1 MRRWPFRCA
10 RSLGHALS
18 RLPHLSFWKAQLSQR
33 ACDATHMAS
42 LSEPS
47 LAGGARGL
55 VIYLPQLMG
64 EHWRYTSLV
73 AALI

>member
-1 MRRWPFRCA
+1 MPDPWGMPCPVCLIDRTG
-10 RSLGHALS
+10 S
-18 RLPHLSFWKAQLSQR
+18 AQLSRR

-47 LAGGARGL
+47 LAGDARGL
-55 VIYLPQLMG
+55 VIRQPQLMG

-73 AALI
+73 VAPI

>member
-1 MRRWPFRCA
+1 MRHWLFRYA

-18 RLPHLSFWKAQLSQR
+18 RLPHLSFWKAQLSR
-33 ACDATHMAS
+33 RVCDATHMAS
-42 LSEPS
+42 LSDPP
-47 LAGGARGL
+47 LASGARGL
-55 VIYLPQLMG
+55 VIRQPQLMG